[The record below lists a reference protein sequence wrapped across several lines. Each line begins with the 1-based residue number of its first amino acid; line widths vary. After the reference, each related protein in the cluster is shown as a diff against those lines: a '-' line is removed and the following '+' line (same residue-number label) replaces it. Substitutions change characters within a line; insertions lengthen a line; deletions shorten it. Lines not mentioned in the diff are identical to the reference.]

1 MTTYW
6 LSDTC
11 ALLKSFNII
20 PFGNEDINEDYNSLT
35 RLIIL
40 VTVVLA
46 FIRPEEYVNILLT
59 GVVSICITIMFYF
72 MNFNIMNKDE
82 KRQVN
87 PKTEKPPELDIGN
100 VSGEQLNDSIQ
111 RFNDDNLSAFKKE
124 GLASNV
130 DFTELFKF
138 KK

>member
-11 ALLKSFNII
+11 ALFKSFNII
-20 PFGNEDINEDYNSLT
+20 PFGNEDLNEDYNSLT

-46 FIRPEEYVNILLT
+46 FMRPEDYVNILLT
-59 GVVSICITIMFYF
+59 GVISICITVMFYF

-82 KRQVN
+82 KIYIK
-87 PKTEKPPELDIGN
+87 PKNEKKKESGIGD
-100 VSGEQLNDSIQ
+100 VSGEQFNKSIKK
-111 RFNDDNLSAFKKE
+111 FNDDNQSAYKKE
-124 GLASNV
+124 GLSSKI
-130 DFTELFKF
+130 DFTELFKI
-138 KK
+138 KN

>member
-11 ALLKSFNII
+11 ALLNSFNII

-46 FIRPEEYVNILLT
+46 FIKPEEYVNILLT
-59 GVVSICITIMFYF
+59 GVVSICITVIFYF

-82 KRQVN
+82 KKYIK
-87 PKTEKPPELDIGN
+87 PKTEKNKELDIGN
-100 VSGEQLNDSIQ
+100 VSGEQLNNSIQ
-111 RFNDDNLSAFKKE
+111 RFNNDNLSAIRKE
-124 GLASNV
+124 GLSSNFN
-130 DFTELFKF
+130 FTELFKF

>member
-46 FIRPEEYVNILLT
+46 FIKPEEYVNILLT

-82 KRQVN
+82 KKYIK
-87 PKTEKPPELDIGN
+87 PKTEEKKEMDIGN
-100 VSGEQLNDSIQ
+100 VSGEQLNNSIQ
-111 RFNDDNLSAFKKE
+111 RFNDDNLSAIRKE
-124 GLASNV
+124 GLSSNF